1 MEVHDVAE
9 VWCRLAG
16 RALDALDAIASW
28 EFGNGL
34 GEDTDGLIGFAGE
47 SARLIRSDYPA
58 ISPPHTAEE
67 RRALSLSDLIKR
79 YGDDKIS
86 FQKIDD
92 CAQSMSMTARG
103 TKITFVTP
111 EPLSPIGLDKLGL
124 VVWFDRERI
133 ATLLGAVAERRS

>member
-1 MEVHDVAE
+1 MEVHDAAE

-16 RALDALDAIASW
+16 RALDVLDAIASW

-34 GEDTDGLIGFAGE
+34 GEDADGLIGFAGE

-58 ISPPHTAEE
+58 ISPPRTAEE
-67 RRALSLSDLIKR
+67 KRKLSLSDLIKR
-79 YGDDKIS
+79 YGDDKIL

-92 CAQSMSMTARG
+92 CALSMSMTARG

-111 EPLSPIGLDKLGL
+111 ETLSPNGLDKLGL
-124 VVWFDRERI
+124 VVWFDREGI
-133 ATLLGAVAERRS
+133 ATLLGALERRS